1 MVEQDAVN
9 IKVARSS
16 RAGGA
21 NFNGVVI
28 STWQSACFT
37 FMRLGV
43 RVAPT
48 PPILCKGR
56 PAYKRRC
63 LSRQRRRRNHLP
75 RAPKFATAKTNGTSS
90 QHRRSKEAV
99 CAWVLCLQN
108 FSNTEK

>member
-48 PPILCKGR
+48 PPIYAKKVDTI
-56 PAYKRRC
+56 KRRVRAVHQWIRFRP
-63 LSRQRRRRNHLP
+63 LSHEFRLAGTISSRGYAPQRRKSRLP
-75 RAPKFATAKTNGTSS
+75 TY
-90 QHRRSKEAV
+90 
-99 CAWVLCLQN
+99 LCV
-108 FSNTEK
+108 F